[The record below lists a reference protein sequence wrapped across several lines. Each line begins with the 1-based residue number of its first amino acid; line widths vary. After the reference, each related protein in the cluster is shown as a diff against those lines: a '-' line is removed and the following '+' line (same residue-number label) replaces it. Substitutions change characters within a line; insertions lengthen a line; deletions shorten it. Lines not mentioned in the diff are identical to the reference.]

1 MCSLVSMSMFVLGMR
16 PLQKYKGFCK
26 PSLWLSVC
34 VLTLVKLRR
43 YRQRAGYI
51 TQQITLL
58 ISMDGKYANMH
69 SIHYKDNL
77 FDCVKHVFTYHF
89 NYAAS
94 IPFTHTH
101 THTLEQK
108 HTQKMYYL
116 ICSLNFPSLFLSL
129 THTRC
134 VYIYPSPIT
143 HVCDSATCWLQCP
156 RGLLALTVPLNK
168 LLAVHRLLNATPF

>member
-89 NYAAS
+89 NYGAS

-108 HTQKMYYL
+108 HTQKMYCF
-116 ICSLNFPSLFLSL
+116 ICSLNFPSLFSL
-129 THTRC
+129 LCTLV
-134 VYIYPSPIT
+134 VYTYILHPLPMSVILLPAGCNAPGACSPWPSP
-143 HVCDSATCWLQCP
+143 
-156 RGLLALTVPLNK
+156 
-168 LLAVHRLLNATPF
+168 

>member
-69 SIHYKDNL
+69 SIHNKDNL

-89 NYAAS
+89 NYGAS

-101 THTLEQK
+101 THT
-108 HTQKMYYL
+108 
-116 ICSLNFPSLFLSL
+116 
-129 THTRC
+129 
-134 VYIYPSPIT
+134 
-143 HVCDSATCWLQCP
+143 
-156 RGLLALTVPLNK
+156 PLNRNTHRK
-168 LLAVHRLLNATPF
+168 CIVLFALLIFLPFSLSYAHSLCIHISFTHYPCP